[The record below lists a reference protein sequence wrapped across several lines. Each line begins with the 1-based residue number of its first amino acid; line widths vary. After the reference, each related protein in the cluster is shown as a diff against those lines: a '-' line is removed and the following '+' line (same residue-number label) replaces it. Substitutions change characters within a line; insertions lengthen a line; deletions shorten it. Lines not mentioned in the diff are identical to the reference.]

1 MREKKEIQILLKKLL
16 KELWA
21 KDSGTT
27 IREHTKKLLKNLRNL
42 KRHYRK
48 EIEELIPKEL
58 PAELKE
64 RFWKILR
71 LACKYHDYGKIHCKF
86 QKKIGNKNVKSIENL
101 PEVRHNLL
109 SPLFVV
115 YLSEEDKLTK
125 DIVSLLVLHHHPV
138 ENNLIKVNE
147 VVEVIQ
153 KEFIQH
159 YGFNF
164 DDSYINYIKL
174 LLKQSEERYIKE
186 AIAEYF
192 GIEYKPLLQYYR
204 LLKGLLLRIDHA
216 SSSKYEHA
224 QEVEDE
230 PPGDTLSFVDEFFR
244 QRGSFPNEIQ
254 ILVRENRD
262 KNLVIIAPTG
272 AGKTEAGFIYIQKKG
287 FFMLPYRVSANGI
300 YMRAEGMF
308 RNYAGLLHSSA
319 LSYVLEREEN
329 REDIQN
335 NQEGTAFLNYSL
347 SRNFAKPIIISTPD
361 QLMHFVFRYKGF
373 EKYYAT
379 ALYSR
384 LVIDELQSYDPI
396 TLAFIVQGLEVLA
409 QNGGKFLV
417 MTATFPE
424 FLRERFENM
433 GVEFKT
439 FNTQEKPHHHV
450 QVIDD
455 SIDNYVEKM
464 IELSHK
470 AKVLVVVNTVRK
482 AIELKEKLKD
492 KLPHA
497 KLLHS
502 SFILKD
508 RKEKEKEIME
518 FFNSQEKGLWITTQ
532 LAEVS
537 LDLDADYLFTE
548 LSTADSLIQ
557 RMGRC
562 NRKGQKSTDE
572 PNVFVFTKD
581 CSGVRNNT
589 VYYEDLHRSTL
600 MNLTDGL
607 WNWNFKWKLVEKV
620 YSESALRGTRSRY
633 LEDFEEAKRYIE
645 NLWKGADSIIRTKS
659 KAMKLFRDIHTVQV
673 IPECHDFIEE
683 VEKRLR
689 EWEKTEEDYERIIIR
704 NQIYEYSLPIPVWSF
719 NKLKKQKIHPKLD
732 IYYVEG
738 YYDKDIGF
746 VLEPEADTEQTPAE
760 ED

>member
-1 MREKKEIQILLKKLL
+1 VEEVSVESVERVLREEFKLEKNPISFMLKKREEDYLRDDV
-16 KELWA
+16 A
-21 KDSGTT
+21 KMFKIPVDG
-27 IREHTKKLLKNLRNL
+27 
-42 KRHYRK
+42 
-48 EIEELIPKEL
+48 LIP
-58 PAELKE
+58 
-64 RFWKILR
+64 
-71 LACKYHDYGKIHCKF
+71 
-86 QKKIGNKNVKSIENL
+86 
-101 PEVRHNLL
+101 
-109 SPLFVV
+109 
-115 YLSEEDKLTK
+115 
-125 DIVSLLVLHHHPV
+125 
-138 ENNLIKVNE
+138 
-147 VVEVIQ
+147 
-153 KEFIQH
+153 
-159 YGFNF
+159 
-164 DDSYINYIKL
+164 
-174 LLKQSEERYIKE
+174 
-186 AIAEYF
+186 
-192 GIEYKPLLQYYR
+192 YYR

-216 SSSKYEHA
+216 SSSKQA
-224 QEVEDE
+224 KEVEDV
-230 PPGDTLSFVDEFFR
+230 PPDNTLSFVDEFFKKQGR
-244 QRGSFPNEIQ
+244 TPYEMQ
-254 ILVRENRD
+254 IFVRENRD

-272 AGKTEAGFIYIQKKG
+272 AGKTEAGFIYLQRKG

-308 RNYAGLLHSSA
+308 GDYAGLLHSSA

-335 NQEGTAFLNYSL
+335 NQEGTAFLNYFL
-347 SRNFAKPIIISTPD
+347 SRNFAKPIIVSTPD

-433 GVEFKT
+433 GVVFKP
-439 FNTQEKPHHHV
+439 FNTQEKPYHHV

-464 IELSHK
+464 IELSQK

-482 AIELKEKLKD
+482 AIELKKKFED
-492 KLPHA
+492 V

-502 SFILKD
+502 RFILKD
-508 RKEKEKEIME
+508 RKKKEREIMK

-581 CSGVRNNT
+581 CSGVGP
-589 VYYEDLHRSTL
+589 VYYKHLHEATL
-600 MNLTDGL
+600 RNLKDGAVGL
-607 WNWNFKWKLVEKV
+607 
-620 YSESALRGTRSRY
+620 
-633 LEDFEEAKRYIE
+633 
-645 NLWKGADSIIRTKS
+645 
-659 KAMKLFRDIHTVQV
+659 
-673 IPECHDFIEE
+673 
-683 VEKRLR
+683 
-689 EWEKTEEDYERIIIR
+689 
-704 NQIYEYSLPIPVWSF
+704 
-719 NKLKKQKIHPKLD
+719 
-732 IYYVEG
+732 
-738 YYDKDIGF
+738 GF
-746 VLEPEADTEQTPAE
+746 
-760 ED
+760 

>member
-1 MREKKEIQILLKKLL
+1 MREKIQSLL

-21 KDSGTT
+21 KDDGTT
-27 IREHTKKLLKNLRNL
+27 IREHTDKLLENLQKLRDY
-42 KRHYRK
+42 YRK
-48 EIEELIPKEL
+48 EIEELIPKGLPTEL
-58 PAELKE
+58 RE
-64 RFWKILR
+64 RVWEILE
-71 LACKYHDYGKIHCKF
+71 LACEYHDYGKIHCKF
-86 QKKIGNKNVKSIENL
+86 QEKLGNKNIKPIKGL

-109 SPLFVV
+109 SPVFVNV
-115 YLSEEDKLTK
+115 EDELIRK
-125 DIVSLLVLHHHPV
+125 VVRLLVLHHHPV
-138 ENNLIKVNE
+138 EAVSVESVERVLREEFKLEKNPISFMLKKREEDYLRDDVAKMFKIPVDGLI
-147 VVEVIQ
+147 
-153 KEFIQH
+153 
-159 YGFNF
+159 
-164 DDSYINYIKL
+164 
-174 LLKQSEERYIKE
+174 
-186 AIAEYF
+186 
-192 GIEYKPLLQYYR
+192 PYYR

-216 SSSKYEHA
+216 SSSKHA

-230 PPGDTLSFVDEFFR
+230 PPGDTLSFVDEFFKKQGR
-244 QRGSFPNEIQ
+244 TPYEMQ
-254 ILVRENRD
+254 IFVRDNRD

-272 AGKTEAGFIYIQKKG
+272 AGKTEAGFIYLQKKG

-308 RNYAGLLHSSA
+308 ENYAGLLHSSA

-335 NQEGTAFLNYSL
+335 NQEGTAFLNYFL

-396 TLAFIVQGLEVLA
+396 TLAFIVKSLEVLA

-424 FLRERFENM
+424 FLRERFKNM

-439 FNTQEKPHHHV
+439 FNTQKEPYHHV

-464 IELSHK
+464 IEFSQK

-482 AIELKEKLKD
+482 AIELKEKFED
-492 KLPHA
+492 T

-502 SFILKD
+502 RFILQH
-508 RKEKEKEIME
+508 RKEKEREIME
-518 FFNSQEKGLWITTQ
+518 FFNSQERGLWITTQ

-572 PNVFVFTKD
+572 PNVFVFTRE
-581 CSGVRNNT
+581 CSGVGP
-589 VYYEDLHRSTL
+589 VYYKHLHEGTL
-600 MNLTDGL
+600 RNLKDGL
-607 WNWNFKWKLVEKV
+607 WDWDFKLELVEKV
-620 YSESALRGTRSRY
+620 YSKSV
-633 LEDFEEAKRYIE
+633 LEDKDYWKKFRKAESYIKS
-645 NLWKGADSIIRTKS
+645 LWEGADSLIRSKS
-659 KAMKLFRDIHTVQV
+659 EAQDLFRDINAVQV
-673 IPECHDFIEE
+673 IPEKFREK
-683 VEKRLR
+683 VESLIQ
-689 EWEKTEEDYERIIIR
+689 EWEKAKGDFVRRAKLLNYIL
-704 NQIYEYSLPIPVWSF
+704 EYSFSLPAWSI
-719 NKLKKQKIHPKLD
+719 KELEKQKVHDRLG
-732 IYYVEG
+732 IYYIEG
-738 YYDKDIGF
+738 DYSEDTGF
-746 VLEPEADTEQTPAE
+746 VLKPTADTEQVE
-760 ED
+760 NII

>member
-1 MREKKEIQILLKKLL
+1 MREKIQSLLE
-16 KELWA
+16 ELWA
-21 KDSGTT
+21 KSKGTT
-27 IREHTKKLLKNLRNL
+27 IREHTNKLLDNLENL
-42 KRHYRK
+42 KKHYRK
-48 EIEELIPKEL
+48 EIQELIPKEL
-58 PAELKE
+58 PDKLKE
-64 RFWKILR
+64 RFWEILW
-71 LACKYHDYGKIHCKF
+71 LACEYHDYGKIHCKF
-86 QKKIGNKNVKSIENL
+86 QEKLGNESVKPIRGL

-115 YLSEEDKLTK
+115 YLCEEDELTK

-138 ENNLIKVNE
+138 ENNLIKIDE
-147 VVEVIQ
+147 VADVIQ
-153 KEFIQH
+153 REFRQNF
-159 YGFNF
+159 GFGF
-164 DDSYINYIKL
+164 DISSMKL
-174 LLKQSEERYIKE
+174 LLKMPEERYIKE
-186 AIAEYF
+186 AIAEEF
-192 GIEYKPLLQYYR
+192 GIEYIPLLKYYR

-216 SSSKYEHA
+216 SSSKHA

-230 PPGDTLSFVDEFFR
+230 PPGDTLNFVDEFFR
-244 QRGSFPNEIQ
+244 QKGSSPNEMQ
-254 ILVRENRD
+254 TFVRENRD

-272 AGKTEAGFIYIQKKG
+272 AGKTEAGFIYLQRKG

-308 RNYAGLLHSSA
+308 RDYAGLLHSSA

-335 NQEGTAFLNYSL
+335 NQEGTAFLNYFL
-347 SRNFAKPIIISTPD
+347 SRNFAKPIIVSTPD

-424 FLRERFENM
+424 FLRERFESM
-433 GVEFKT
+433 GVEFRV
-439 FNTQEKPHHHV
+439 FNTQEKAYHHV

-455 SIDNYVEKM
+455 SIDNYMEKM
-464 IELSHK
+464 IELSQK

-492 KLPHA
+492 KLPHT

-502 SFILKD
+502 RFILQH
-508 RKEKEKEIME
+508 RKEKEKEIMK
-518 FFNSQEKGLWITTQ
+518 FFDSQERGLWITTQ

-572 PNVFVFTKD
+572 PNVFIFTKD
-581 CSGVRNNT
+581 CSGVGP
-589 VYYEDLHRSTL
+589 VYYKHLHERTL
-600 MNLTDGL
+600 RNLKNGL
-607 WNWNFKWKLVEKV
+607 WDWDFKWKLVEKV
-620 YSESALRGTRSRY
+620 YSEPALRGTKYWERFKKAES
-633 LEDFEEAKRYIE
+633 YIK
-645 NLWKGADSIIRTKS
+645 NLWEGADSLIRSKS
-659 KAMKLFRDIHTVQV
+659 EAQDLFRDINAVQV
-673 IPECHDFIEE
+673 IPNKFKKD
-683 VEKRLR
+683 VESRLQK
-689 EWEKTEEDYERIIIR
+689 WEKAKEYSERIMIWNEIL
-704 NQIYEYSLPIPVWSF
+704 EYSFSLLVWSF
-719 NKLKKQKIHPKLD
+719 EKLEKQKIHHKLN
-732 IYYVEG
+732 IYYIEG
-738 YYDKDIGF
+738 DYREDTGF
-746 VLEPEADTEQTPAE
+746 MLEPKVDLEQREEEADKKQK
-760 ED
+760 DNMI

>member
-1 MREKKEIQILLKKLL
+1 MMEKIQSLL

-21 KDSGTT
+21 KDDGTT
-27 IREHTKKLLKNLRNL
+27 IREHTDKLLENLQKL
-42 KRHYRK
+42 KDYYRK
-48 EIEELIPKEL
+48 EIEELIPKGLPTEL
-58 PAELKE
+58 RE
-64 RFWKILR
+64 RFWEILE
-71 LACKYHDYGKIHCKF
+71 LACEYHDYGKIHCKF
-86 QKKIGNKNVKSIENL
+86 QEKIGNKIVKPIKGL
-101 PEVRHNLL
+101 PEVKHNLL
-109 SPLFVV
+109 SPAFVNV
-115 YLSEEDKLTK
+115 EDELIRK
-125 DIVSLLVLHHHPV
+125 IVRLLVLHHHPV
-138 ENNLIKVNE
+138 EVEE
-147 VVEVIQ
+147 VSIESVEIVLR
-153 KEFIQH
+153 KEFKLEKNPISFMLKKREED
-159 YGFNF
+159 YLK
-164 DDSYINYIKL
+164 DDVAKMFKIPVDGL
-174 LLKQSEERYIKE
+174 VL
-186 AIAEYF
+186 
-192 GIEYKPLLQYYR
+192 YYR

-216 SSSKYEHA
+216 SSSKHA
-224 QEVEDE
+224 QEVEDV
-230 PPGDTLSFVDEFFR
+230 PPDDTLSFVDEFFR
-244 QRGSFPNEIQ
+244 QKGSSPNEMQ
-254 ILVRENRD
+254 TFVRDNRD

-272 AGKTEAGFIYIQKKG
+272 AGKTEAGFIYLQRKG

-308 RNYAGLLHSSA
+308 GDYAGLLHSSA
-319 LSYVLEREEN
+319 LSYVFEREEN

-335 NQEGTAFLNYSL
+335 NQEATAFLNYFL
-347 SRNFAKPIIISTPD
+347 SRNFAKPIIVSTPD

-417 MTATFPE
+417 MTATFPK

-439 FNTQEKPHHHV
+439 FNTQKEPYHHV

-464 IELSHK
+464 IEFSQK

-482 AIELKEKLKD
+482 AIELKEKFED
-492 KLPHA
+492 A

-502 SFILKD
+502 RFILKD
-508 RKEKEKEIME
+508 RKKKEREVMK
-518 FFNSQEKGLWITTQ
+518 FFDSQEKGLWITTQ

-562 NRKGQKSTDE
+562 NRKGQRPTDE

-589 VYYEDLHRSTL
+589 VYYEDLHESTL
-600 MNLTDGL
+600 RNLKDGL
-607 WNWNFKWKLVEKV
+607 WDWDFKWKLVKKV
-620 YSESALRGTRSRY
+620 YSESALKGTEYWKNFRRAES
-633 LEDFEEAKRYIE
+633 YIKS
-645 NLWKGADSIIRTKS
+645 LWEGADSLIRSKS
-659 KAMKLFRDIHTVQV
+659 EAIELFRDINAVQV
-673 IPECHDFIEE
+673 IPNQFKEE
-683 VEKRLR
+683 VESLIQ
-689 EWEKTEEDYERIIIR
+689 EWEKAKGDFIKRTKLLNDIL
-704 NQIYEYSLPIPVWSF
+704 EYSFSLPAWSIRE
-719 NKLKKQKIHPKLD
+719 LEKQRIHDRLG
-732 IYYVEG
+732 IYYIEG
-738 YYDKDIGF
+738 DYSEDVGF
-746 VLEPEADTEQTPAE
+746 VLKPTADTEQVE
-760 ED
+760 NIF

>member
-1 MREKKEIQILLKKLL
+1 MREKIQSLL

-21 KDSGTT
+21 KDDGTT
-27 IREHTKKLLKNLRNL
+27 IREHTDKLLENLQKLRDY
-42 KRHYRK
+42 YRK
-48 EIEELIPKEL
+48 EIEELIPKGL
-58 PAELKE
+58 PAELRE
-64 RFWKILR
+64 RFWEILE
-71 LACKYHDYGKIHCKF
+71 LACEYHDYGKIHCKF
-86 QKKIGNKNVKSIENL
+86 QEKIGNKNIKPIKGL

-109 SPLFVV
+109 SPVFVNV
-115 YLSEEDKLTK
+115 EDELIRK
-125 DIVSLLVLHHHPV
+125 IVRLLVLHHHPV
-138 ENNLIKVNE
+138 EVEEVSVESVEKVL
-147 VVEVIQ
+147 
-153 KEFIQH
+153 KEEFKFEKNPIRFMLRKREED
-159 YGFNF
+159 YLR
-164 DDSYINYIKL
+164 DD
-174 LLKQSEERYIKE
+174 
-186 AIAEYF
+186 IAKMF
-192 GIEYKPLLQYYR
+192 GIPVDGLIPYYR

-216 SSSKYEHA
+216 SSSKHA
-224 QEVEDE
+224 REAEDK
-230 PPGDTLSFVDEFFR
+230 PPGDTLIFVDEFFK
-244 QRGSFPNEIQ
+244 QKGSSPNEMQ
-254 ILVRENRD
+254 TFVRENRD

-272 AGKTEAGFIYIQKKG
+272 AGKTEAGFIYLQRKG
-287 FFMLPYRVSANGI
+287 FFMLPYRVSANGV

-308 RNYAGLLHSSA
+308 RDYAGLLHSSA

-329 REDIQN
+329 REDIKN
-335 NQEGTAFLNYSL
+335 NQEGTAFLNYFL
-347 SRNFAKPIIISTPD
+347 SRNFAKPIIVSTPD

-424 FLRERFENM
+424 FLRERFKNM

-439 FNTQEKPHHHV
+439 FNTQEKPYHHV

-464 IELSHK
+464 IEFSQK

-482 AIELKEKLKD
+482 AIELKKKFKEAGLQNV
-492 KLPHA
+492 

-502 SFILKD
+502 RFILQH

-548 LSTADSLIQ
+548 LSTADSLVQ

-572 PNVFVFTKD
+572 PNVFVFTRD
-581 CSGVRNNT
+581 CSGVGP
-589 VYYEDLHRSTL
+589 VYYKHLHESTL
-600 MNLTDGL
+600 RNLKDGL
-607 WNWNFKWKLVEKV
+607 WDWNFKWELVEKV
-620 YSESALRGTRSRY
+620 YSESALRGTKYWERFKKAES
-633 LEDFEEAKRYIE
+633 YIKS
-645 NLWKGADSIIRTKS
+645 LWEGADSLIRSKS
-659 KAMKLFRDIHTVQV
+659 EAIELFRDINAVQV
-673 IPECHDFIEE
+673 IPNQFKEEIES
-683 VEKRLR
+683 LLQD
-689 EWEKTEEDYERIIIR
+689 WEKAKKDYEDYERIIKRIIIR
-704 NQIYEYSLPIPVWSF
+704 NQIYEYSLPLPVWSF
-719 NKLKKQKIHPKLD
+719 NKLKRQKIHPEFD

-738 YYDKDIGF
+738 YYDEYIGF

-760 ED
+760 EDEE

>member
-1 MREKKEIQILLKKLL
+1 MREKIQSLL

-21 KDSGTT
+21 KDDGTT
-27 IREHTKKLLKNLRNL
+27 IREHTDKLLENLQKL
-42 KRHYRK
+42 KDYYRK
-48 EIEELIPKEL
+48 EIEELIPKGL
-58 PAELKE
+58 PMELKE
-64 RFWKILR
+64 RFWEILE
-71 LACKYHDYGKIHCKF
+71 LACEYHDYGKIHCKF
-86 QKKIGNKNVKSIENL
+86 QEKLGNKNIKPIKGL

-109 SPLFVV
+109 SPVFVNV
-115 YLSEEDKLTK
+115 EDELIRK
-125 DIVSLLVLHHHPV
+125 IVRLLVLHHHPV
-138 ENNLIKVNE
+138 EVEE
-147 VVEVIQ
+147 VSIESVERVL
-153 KEFIQH
+153 KEEFKFEKNPISFMLRKREED
-159 YGFNF
+159 YLR
-164 DDSYINYIKL
+164 DDVAKM
-174 LLKQSEERYIKE
+174 
-186 AIAEYF
+186 F
-192 GIEYKPLLQYYR
+192 GIPVDGLIPYYR

-216 SSSKYEHA
+216 SSSKHA

-230 PPGDTLSFVDEFFR
+230 PPGDTLSFVDEFFKKQGR
-244 QRGSFPNEIQ
+244 TPYEMQTF
-254 ILVRENRD
+254 VRENRD

-272 AGKTEAGFIYIQKKG
+272 AGKTEAGFIYLQRKG

-335 NQEGTAFLNYSL
+335 NQEGTTFLNYFL
-347 SRNFAKPIIISTPD
+347 SRNFAKPIIVSTPD

-439 FNTQEKPHHHV
+439 FNTQEKPYHHV

-455 SIDNYVEKM
+455 SIDNHVEKM
-464 IELSHK
+464 IELSRK

-482 AIELKEKLKD
+482 AVELKKKFED
-492 KLPHA
+492 A

-502 SFILKD
+502 RFILQH
-508 RKEKEKEIME
+508 RKKKEIEIMK
-518 FFNSQEKGLWITTQ
+518 FFNNQEKGLWITTQ

-562 NRKGQKSTDE
+562 NRKGQKSTHE

-581 CSGVRNNT
+581 CSGVGP
-589 VYYEDLHRSTL
+589 VYYKHLHESTL
-600 MNLTDGL
+600 RNLIDGL
-607 WNWNFKWKLVEKV
+607 WDWDFKWELVEKV
-620 YSESALRGTRSRY
+620 YSESALRGTKYWERFRRAES
-633 LEDFEEAKRYIE
+633 YIKS
-645 NLWKGADSIIRTKS
+645 LWEGADSLIRSKS
-659 KAMKLFRDIHTVQV
+659 EAQDLFRDINAVQV
-673 IPECHDFIEE
+673 IPERFKEE
-683 VEKRLR
+683 VENKLQQ
-689 EWEKTEEDYERIIIR
+689 WEKAKGDFVKRAKFLNDIL
-704 NQIYEYSLPIPVWSF
+704 EYSFSLPVWSI
-719 NKLKKQKIHPKLD
+719 KELEKQKIHDRLG
-732 IYYVEG
+732 IYYIG
-738 YYDKDIGF
+738 GDYDEEMGF
-746 VLEPEADTEQTPAE
+746 MLEPKVDLEQREEEADKKQK
-760 ED
+760 DNMI

>member
-1 MREKKEIQILLKKLL
+1 MMREKKEIQSLLKKLH
-16 KELWA
+16 KERWA
-21 KDSGTT
+21 KHNRTT
-27 IREHTKKLLKNLRNL
+27 IREHTKKLLENLRDL
-42 KRHYRK
+42 KKHYRK

-58 PAELKE
+58 PDELKK

-86 QKKIGNKNVKSIENL
+86 QEKIGNKNVKSVENL

-115 YLSEEDKLTK
+115 YLSEEDELTK

-153 KEFIQH
+153 KEFIQN
-159 YGFNF
+159 YGFGFN
-164 DDSYINYIKL
+164 DSYINYIKL
-174 LLKQSEERYIKE
+174 LLKQPEERYIKE

-216 SSSKYEHA
+216 SSSKYA
-224 QEVEDE
+224 QEVEDR

-244 QRGSFPNEIQ
+244 QRGSSPNEIQ

-272 AGKTEAGFIYIQKKG
+272 AGKTEAGFIYLQRKG

-300 YMRAEGMF
+300 YMRAEGIF
-308 RNYAGLLHSSA
+308 GDLFGNYVGLLHSSA
-319 LSYVLEREEN
+319 LSHLLEEEEKQKSGGDN
-329 REDIQN
+329 REDIRN
-335 NQEGTAFLNYSL
+335 NQEYTAFLNYALSL
-347 SRNFAKPIIISTPD
+347 NFAKPIIISTPD

-384 LVIDELQSYDPI
+384 LVIDELQSYDPV

-424 FLRERFENM
+424 FLRERFKNM

-439 FNTQEKPHHHV
+439 FNTQEKPYHHV

-455 SIDNYVEKM
+455 SIDNYLEKM
-464 IELSHK
+464 IEFSQK

-482 AIELKEKLKD
+482 AIELKKKFKEAGLQN
-492 KLPHA
+492 A

-502 SFILKD
+502 RFILKD
-508 RKEKEKEIME
+508 RKEKERKIMK

-557 RMGRC
+557 R
-562 NRKGQKSTDE
+562 
-572 PNVFVFTKD
+572 
-581 CSGVRNNT
+581 
-589 VYYEDLHRSTL
+589 
-600 MNLTDGL
+600 
-607 WNWNFKWKLVEKV
+607 
-620 YSESALRGTRSRY
+620 
-633 LEDFEEAKRYIE
+633 
-645 NLWKGADSIIRTKS
+645 
-659 KAMKLFRDIHTVQV
+659 
-673 IPECHDFIEE
+673 
-683 VEKRLR
+683 
-689 EWEKTEEDYERIIIR
+689 
-704 NQIYEYSLPIPVWSF
+704 
-719 NKLKKQKIHPKLD
+719 
-732 IYYVEG
+732 
-738 YYDKDIGF
+738 
-746 VLEPEADTEQTPAE
+746 
-760 ED
+760 

>member
-1 MREKKEIQILLKKLL
+1 MKEKIQSLL

-21 KDSGTT
+21 KDDGTT
-27 IREHTKKLLKNLRNL
+27 IREHTDKLLENLQKL
-42 KRHYRK
+42 KDYYRK
-48 EIEELIPKEL
+48 EIEELIPKGL
-58 PAELKE
+58 PTELKE
-64 RFWKILR
+64 RFWEILE
-71 LACKYHDYGKIHCKF
+71 LACEYHDYGKIHCKF
-86 QKKIGNKNVKSIENL
+86 QEKLGNKNIKPIKGL

-109 SPLFVV
+109 SPVFVNV
-115 YLSEEDKLTK
+115 EDELIRK
-125 DIVSLLVLHHHPV
+125 IVRLLVLHHHPV
-138 ENNLIKVNE
+138 EVEEVSVESVERVLREEFKLEKNPISFMLKKREEDYLRDDVAKMFKIPVDGLI
-147 VVEVIQ
+147 
-153 KEFIQH
+153 
-159 YGFNF
+159 
-164 DDSYINYIKL
+164 
-174 LLKQSEERYIKE
+174 
-186 AIAEYF
+186 
-192 GIEYKPLLQYYR
+192 PYYR

-216 SSSKYEHA
+216 SSSKQA
-224 QEVEDE
+224 KEVEDR
-230 PPGDTLSFVDEFFR
+230 PPGDTLSFVDEFFKK
-244 QRGSFPNEIQ
+244 QGKTPYEMQ
-254 ILVRENRD
+254 IFVRDNRD

-272 AGKTEAGFIYIQKKG
+272 AGKTEAGFIYLQRKG

-300 YMRAEGMF
+300 YMRVEGMF
-308 RNYAGLLHSSA
+308 RDYAGLLHSSA
-319 LSYVLEREEN
+319 LSYVLGREEN

-335 NQEGTAFLNYSL
+335 NQEGTAFLNYFL
-347 SRNFAKPIIISTPD
+347 SRNFAKLIIVSTPD

-424 FLRERFENM
+424 FLRERFESM
-433 GVEFKT
+433 GMVFKT
-439 FNTQEKPHHHV
+439 FNTQEKPYHNV

-464 IELSHK
+464 IEFSQK

-482 AIELKEKLKD
+482 AIELKEKFED
-492 KLPHA
+492 A

-502 SFILKD
+502 RFILKD
-508 RKEKEKEIME
+508 RKEKEREIMK

-581 CSGVRNNT
+581 CSGVGP
-589 VYYEDLHRSTL
+589 VYYKHLHEATL
-600 MNLTDGL
+600 RNLKDGL
-607 WNWNFKWKLVEKV
+607 WDWDFKWKLVEKV
-620 YSESALRGTRSRY
+620 YSESALRATKYWENFRRAES
-633 LEDFEEAKRYIE
+633 YIKS
-645 NLWKGADSIIRTKS
+645 LWDGADSLIRSKS
-659 KAMKLFRDIHTVQV
+659 EAIELFRDINAVQV
-673 IPECHDFIEE
+673 IPEKFKEE
-683 VEKRLR
+683 VENKLQQ
-689 EWEKTEEDYERIIIR
+689 WEKAKEDYERIIIR

-719 NKLKKQKIHPKLD
+719 NKLKRQKIHPKLD

-738 YYDKDIGF
+738 YYDEYIGF

-760 ED
+760 EDEEGEG

>member
-1 MREKKEIQILLKKLL
+1 MREKIQSLL

-21 KDSGTT
+21 KDDGTT
-27 IREHTKKLLKNLRNL
+27 IREHTDKLLENLQKL
-42 KRHYRK
+42 KDYYRK
-48 EIEELIPKEL
+48 EIEELIPKGLPTEL
-58 PAELKE
+58 RE
-64 RFWKILR
+64 RFWEILE
-71 LACKYHDYGKIHCKF
+71 LACEYHDYGKIHCKF
-86 QKKIGNKNVKSIENL
+86 QEKLGNKSVKPIKGL

-109 SPLFVV
+109 SPVFVNV
-115 YLSEEDKLTK
+115 EDELIRK
-125 DIVSLLVLHHHPV
+125 IVRLLVLHHHPV
-138 ENNLIKVNE
+138 EVEEVSAESVEKVLKEEFKFEKNPISFMLKKREE
-147 VVEVIQ
+147 V
-153 KEFIQH
+153 
-159 YGFNF
+159 YLR
-164 DDSYINYIKL
+164 DDVAKM
-174 LLKQSEERYIKE
+174 
-186 AIAEYF
+186 F
-192 GIEYKPLLQYYR
+192 GIPVDGLIPYYR

-216 SSSKYEHA
+216 SSSKHA

-230 PPGDTLSFVDEFFR
+230 PPDDTLSFVDEFFR
-244 QRGSFPNEIQ
+244 QKGSSPDKMQTF
-254 ILVRENRD
+254 VRENRD

-272 AGKTEAGFIYIQKKG
+272 AGKTEAGFIYLQRKG

-300 YMRAEGMF
+300 YMRAEGVF
-308 RNYAGLLHSSA
+308 RDYAGLLHSSA

-335 NQEGTAFLNYSL
+335 NQEGTAFLNYFL
-347 SRNFAKPIIISTPD
+347 SRNFAKPIIVSTPD

-384 LVIDELQSYDPI
+384 LVIDELQSYDPV

-424 FLRERFENM
+424 FLRESFEKM
-433 GVEFKT
+433 GVVFET
-439 FNTQEKPHHHV
+439 LNTQKKEYHHV

-482 AIELKEKLKD
+482 AIELKQKFEEAGLQNV
-492 KLPHA
+492 

-502 SFILKD
+502 RFILQH
-508 RKEKEKEIME
+508 RKKKEIEIME

>member
-1 MREKKEIQILLKKLL
+1 MREKIQSLL

-21 KDSGTT
+21 KDDGTT
-27 IREHTKKLLKNLRNL
+27 IREHTDKLLENLQKL
-42 KRHYRK
+42 KDYYRK
-48 EIEELIPKEL
+48 EIEELIPKGLPTEL
-58 PAELKE
+58 RE
-64 RFWKILR
+64 RFWEILE
-71 LACKYHDYGKIHCKF
+71 LACEYHDYGKIHCKF
-86 QKKIGNKNVKSIENL
+86 QEKLGNKSVKPIKGL

-109 SPLFVV
+109 SPVFVNV
-115 YLSEEDKLTK
+115 EDELIRK
-125 DIVSLLVLHHHPV
+125 IVRLLVLHHHPV
-138 ENNLIKVNE
+138 EVEEVSAESVEKVLKEEFKFEKNPISFMLKKREE
-147 VVEVIQ
+147 V
-153 KEFIQH
+153 
-159 YGFNF
+159 YLR
-164 DDSYINYIKL
+164 DDVAKM
-174 LLKQSEERYIKE
+174 
-186 AIAEYF
+186 F
-192 GIEYKPLLQYYR
+192 GIPVDGLIPYYR

-216 SSSKYEHA
+216 SSSKHA

-230 PPGDTLSFVDEFFR
+230 PPDDTLSFVDEFFR
-244 QRGSFPNEIQ
+244 QKGSSPNKMQ
-254 ILVRENRD
+254 TFVRENRD

-272 AGKTEAGFIYIQKKG
+272 AGKTEAGFIYLQRKG

-300 YMRAEGMF
+300 YMRAEGVF
-308 RNYAGLLHSSA
+308 RDYAGLLHSSA

-335 NQEGTAFLNYSL
+335 NQEGTAFLNYFL
-347 SRNFAKPIIISTPD
+347 SRNFAKPIIVSTPD

-562 NRKGQKSTDE
+562 NRKGQKSIKE
-572 PNVFVFTKD
+572 PNVFVFTRD
-581 CSGVRNNT
+581 SSGVGP
-589 VYYEDLHRSTL
+589 VYYKHLHESTL
-600 MNLTDGL
+600 RNLKNGL
-607 WNWNFKWKLVEKV
+607 
-620 YSESALRGTRSRY
+620 
-633 LEDFEEAKRYIE
+633 
-645 NLWKGADSIIRTKS
+645 
-659 KAMKLFRDIHTVQV
+659 
-673 IPECHDFIEE
+673 
-683 VEKRLR
+683 
-689 EWEKTEEDYERIIIR
+689 
-704 NQIYEYSLPIPVWSF
+704 
-719 NKLKKQKIHPKLD
+719 
-732 IYYVEG
+732 
-738 YYDKDIGF
+738 
-746 VLEPEADTEQTPAE
+746 
-760 ED
+760 

>member
-1 MREKKEIQILLKKLL
+1 MREKIQSLLE
-16 KELWA
+16 ELWA
-21 KDSGTT
+21 KDDGTT
-27 IREHTKKLLKNLRNL
+27 IREHTEKLLNNLDNL
-42 KRHYRK
+42 KRHYEK
-48 EIEELIPKEL
+48 EIEDLIPKEL
-58 PAELKE
+58 PTELKE
-64 RFWKILR
+64 RFWKILW
-71 LACKYHDYGKIHCKF
+71 LACEYHDYGKIHCKF
-86 QKKIGNKNVKSIENL
+86 QEKLGNKSVKPIRGL

-115 YLSEEDKLTK
+115 YLCEEDELTK

-138 ENNLIKVNE
+138 ENNLIKIDE
-147 VVEVIQ
+147 VSDVIQ
-153 KEFIQH
+153 REFRQNF
-159 YGFNF
+159 GFEF
-164 DDSYINYIKL
+164 DISSIKL
-174 LLKQSEERYIKE
+174 LLKMPEERYIKE
-186 AIAEYF
+186 AIAEEF
-192 GIEYKPLLQYYR
+192 GIEYIPLLKYYR

-216 SSSKYEHA
+216 SSSKHA

-230 PPGDTLSFVDEFFR
+230 PPGDTLSFVDEFFKK
-244 QRGSFPNEIQ
+244 QGKTPYEMQ
-254 ILVRENRD
+254 IFVRENRN

-272 AGKTEAGFIYIQKKG
+272 AGKTEAGFIYLQKKG

-300 YMRAEGMF
+300 YMRAEGIF
-308 RNYAGLLHSSA
+308 RDYAGLLHSSA
-319 LSYVLEREEN
+319 LSYVLEREEY

-335 NQEGTAFLNYSL
+335 NQEGTAFLNYFL

-396 TLAFIVQGLEVLA
+396 TLAFMVQGLEVLA

-439 FNTQEKPHHHV
+439 FNTQEKPYHHV

-464 IELSHK
+464 IELSQK

-482 AIELKEKLKD
+482 AIELKKKFED
-492 KLPHA
+492 A

-502 SFILKD
+502 RFILQH
-508 RKEKEKEIME
+508 RKEKEKEIKT
-518 FFNSQEKGLWITTQ
+518 FFDSQEKGLWITTQ

-562 NRKGQKSTDE
+562 NRKGQKPTDE

-581 CSGVRNNT
+581 CSGVGP
-589 VYYEDLHRSTL
+589 VYYKHLHESTL
-600 MNLTDGL
+600 KNLKDGL
-607 WNWNFKWKLVEKV
+607 WDWDFKWKLVEKV
-620 YSESALRGTRSRY
+620 YSKSAL
-633 LEDFEEAKRYIE
+633 E
-645 NLWKGADSIIRTKS
+645 
-659 KAMKLFRDIHTVQV
+659 
-673 IPECHDFIEE
+673 
-683 VEKRLR
+683 
-689 EWEKTEEDYERIIIR
+689 
-704 NQIYEYSLPIPVWSF
+704 
-719 NKLKKQKIHPKLD
+719 
-732 IYYVEG
+732 
-738 YYDKDIGF
+738 
-746 VLEPEADTEQTPAE
+746 DTESDLEGVYKGRELHKEPLGGSG
-760 ED
+760 

>member
-1 MREKKEIQILLKKLL
+1 MREKIQSLL

-21 KDSGTT
+21 KDDRTT
-27 IREHTKKLLKNLRNL
+27 IREHTDKLLNNLDKL
-42 KRHYRK
+42 KEHYKK

-58 PAELKE
+58 PDKLKE
-64 RFWKILR
+64 RFWEILE
-71 LACKYHDYGKIHCKF
+71 LACEYHDYGKIHCKF
-86 QKKIGNKNVKSIENL
+86 QEKIGNKNIKPIKGL

-109 SPLFVV
+109 SPVFVNV
-115 YLSEEDKLTK
+115 EDELIRK
-125 DIVSLLVLHHHPV
+125 IVRLLVLHHHPV
-138 ENNLIKVNE
+138 EAVS
-147 VVEVIQ
+147 VESVERVL
-153 KEFIQH
+153 KEEFK
-159 YGFNF
+159 F
-164 DDSYINYIKL
+164 DKNPISCM
-174 LLKQSEERYIKE
+174 LKKMEEDYLRGD
-186 AIAEYF
+186 IAKMF
-192 GIEYKPLLQYYR
+192 KIPVDGLVLYYR

-216 SSSKYEHA
+216 SSSKHA
-224 QEVEDE
+224 QEVEDI
-230 PPGDTLSFVDEFFR
+230 PPDDTLSFVDEFFKKQGR
-244 QRGSFPNEIQ
+244 TPYEMQTF
-254 ILVRENRD
+254 VRENRD
-262 KNLVIIAPTG
+262 RNLVIIAPTG
-272 AGKTEAGFIYIQKKG
+272 AGKTEAGFIYIQRKG

-300 YMRAEGMF
+300 YMRAEGIF
-308 RNYAGLLHSSA
+308 RDRDRDYAGLLHSSA
-319 LSYVLEREEN
+319 LSYVLEEEEKQKSGGDN
-329 REDIQN
+329 REDIRN
-335 NQEGTAFLNYSL
+335 NQEGTAFLNYFL

-396 TLAFIVQGLEVLA
+396 TLAFILQGLEVLA

-424 FLRERFENM
+424 FLRERFERM
-433 GVEFKT
+433 GVEFRV
-439 FNTQEKPHHHV
+439 FNTQEKPYHHV

-464 IELSHK
+464 IEFSQR

-482 AIELKEKLKD
+482 AIELKKKFKD
-492 KLPHA
+492 AGLQNV

-502 SFILKD
+502 RFILKD
-508 RKEKEKEIME
+508 RKEKEREIMK

-572 PNVFVFTKD
+572 PNVFVFTRD

-589 VYYEDLHRSTL
+589 VYYEDLHKSTL
-600 MNLTDGL
+600 RNLKEGL
-607 WNWNFKWKLVEKV
+607 WDWDFKWELVEKV
-620 YSESALRGTRSRY
+620 YSESTLRGTKYWERFRRAES
-633 LEDFEEAKRYIE
+633 YIK
-645 NLWKGADSIIRTKS
+645 NLWEGADSLIRSKS
-659 KAMKLFRDIHTVQV
+659 EARDLFRDINAVQV
-673 IPECHDFIEE
+673 IPNQFKKE
-683 VEKRLR
+683 VESLLQK
-689 EWEKTEEDYERIIIR
+689 WEKAKGDFVKRAKLLSDIL
-704 NQIYEYSLPIPVWSF
+704 EYSFSLPAWSF

-732 IYYVEG
+732 IYYVEE
-738 YYDKDIGF
+738 YYDKNIGF

-760 ED
+760 EDEEGER